1 MRREK
6 IEEAC
11 ARYLAGEGNREER
24 FLFELELSLNDEV
37 KKIYTTYKEI
47 WDNYPVDYKDHES
60 AELQLNKAK
69 KRFSIANIGA
79 KRISLAIA
87 ASIVVGLF
95 IIGGSLFKNPVKT
108 FKTGAGERLT
118 LQLPDSSTVILNEDS
133 QISYSKNFSENR
145 LVNLYGE
152 AYFDIVH
159 KKESPFKVLTS
170 NIQVKVLG
178 TQFNVNTKEHL
189 KTVSLETGRVEVLIP
204 ENGMNLTLM
213 PSEQII
219 YSPSTKNIDK
229 TRFNVDE
236 ILAWKQETL
245 QLKGESIARLLPKIN
260 NYYGVKF
267 TCPDTVIAK
276 KALAGTF
283 KGKRIN
289 EFIESIE
296 FITGFEIDKVG
307 NREYLIKRNEN

>member
-95 IIGGSLFKNPVKT
+95 IIGGSLFKS
-108 FKTGAGERLT
+108 R
-118 LQLPDSSTVILNEDS
+118 
-133 QISYSKNFSENR
+133 
-145 LVNLYGE
+145 
-152 AYFDIVH
+152 
-159 KKESPFKVLTS
+159 
-170 NIQVKVLG
+170 
-178 TQFNVNTKEHL
+178 
-189 KTVSLETGRVEVLIP
+189 
-204 ENGMNLTLM
+204 
-213 PSEQII
+213 
-219 YSPSTKNIDK
+219 
-229 TRFNVDE
+229 
-236 ILAWKQETL
+236 
-245 QLKGESIARLLPKIN
+245 
-260 NYYGVKF
+260 
-267 TCPDTVIAK
+267 
-276 KALAGTF
+276 
-283 KGKRIN
+283 
-289 EFIESIE
+289 
-296 FITGFEIDKVG
+296 
-307 NREYLIKRNEN
+307 